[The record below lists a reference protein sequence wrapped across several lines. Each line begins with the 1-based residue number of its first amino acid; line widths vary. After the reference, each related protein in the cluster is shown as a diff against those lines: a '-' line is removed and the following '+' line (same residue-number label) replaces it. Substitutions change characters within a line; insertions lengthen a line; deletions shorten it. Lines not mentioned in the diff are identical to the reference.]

1 MAHIVTLNTPSRED
15 WLSQLADVITSP
27 DELLRLLDL
36 EQHEALCAGRE
47 AKRLFALR
55 VPRAFVA
62 RMEKGNPDDPLLKQ
76 TLTSQDE
83 FITAPGY
90 STDPLEEQNS
100 VVPGLLHKYR
110 NRALLLVKGGCAVN
124 CRYCFRRHFPY
135 AENQGNKRN
144 WQVALDYIAAHPELD
159 EIIFSGGDPLMAK
172 DHELDWLLTQLETIP
187 HIKRLRIHSRLPIV
201 IPARITDAL
210 VTRLEQS
217 RLQVLLV
224 NHINHANE
232 IDADFRAA
240 MARMRKAGVTLLN
253 QSVLL
258 RGVNDSARVLADL
271 SNALFDAGVMPYYL
285 HVLDRVQGAAHFMV
299 TDEEARKIMREL
311 LTLVS
316 GYMVPKL
323 AREIGRV
330 RRRWICSCVSSK
342 KAGGAT
348 LTCPGDKATAPS
360 KGYISSGTYRPGRSS
375 GWRLAQSWTA
385 SPASGCSPRKSR
397 CRPLPQPDYAGH
409 WPHHA

>member
-27 DELLRLLDL
+27 DELLRLLELDTDENSL
-36 EQHEALCAGRE
+36 AGRE
-47 AKRLFALR
+47 AKRLFPLR

-62 RMEKGNPDDPLLKQ
+62 RMTKGNPDDPLLKQ
-76 TLTSQDE
+76 VLTSQNE
-83 FITAPGY
+83 FITAPGF
-90 STDPLEEQNS
+90 STDPLDEQSS
-100 VVPGLLHKYR
+100 VVPGLLHKYL

-144 WQVALDYIAAHPELD
+144 WQVALDYIATHPELD

-172 DHELDWLLTQLETIP
+172 DHELDWLLTQLEGIA

-201 IPARITDAL
+201 IPARITDEL
-210 VTRLEQS
+210 VARLDRS
-217 RLQVLLV
+217 RLQILLV

-232 IDADFRAA
+232 IDNAFRFA
-240 MARMRKAGVTLLN
+240 MARLRSIGVTLLN

-258 RGVNDSARVLADL
+258 RDVNDNARTLADL

-299 TDEEARKIMREL
+299 SDEKARQIMREL

-323 AREIGRV
+323 AREIG
-330 RRRWICSCVSSK
+330 
-342 KAGGAT
+342 GE
-348 LTCPGDKATAPS
+348 PS
-360 KGYISSGTYRPGRSS
+360 KTPLDLQLR
-375 GWRLAQSWTA
+375 QS
-385 SPASGCSPRKSR
+385 
-397 CRPLPQPDYAGH
+397 
-409 WPHHA
+409 

>member
-27 DELLRLLDL
+27 DELLRLLELDTDENSL
-36 EQHEALCAGRE
+36 AGRE
-47 AKRLFALR
+47 AKRLFPLR

-62 RMEKGNPDDPLLKQ
+62 RMTKGNPDDPLLKQ
-76 TLTSQDE
+76 VLTSQNE
-83 FITAPGY
+83 FIAAPGF
-90 STDPLEEQNS
+90 STDPLDEQSS
-100 VVPGLLHKYR
+100 VVPGLLHKYL

-144 WQVALDYIAAHPELD
+144 WQVALDYIATHPELD

-172 DHELDWLLTQLETIP
+172 DHELDWLLTQLEGIA

-201 IPARITDAL
+201 IPARITDEL
-210 VTRLEQS
+210 VTRLDRS
-217 RLQVLLV
+217 RLQILLV

-232 IDADFRAA
+232 IDSAFRFA
-240 MARMRKAGVTLLN
+240 MARLRSIGVTLLN

-258 RGVNDSARVLADL
+258 RDVNDNARTLADL

-299 TDEEARKIMREL
+299 SDEEARQIMREL

-323 AREIGRV
+323 AREIG
-330 RRRWICSCVSSK
+330 
-342 KAGGAT
+342 GE
-348 LTCPGDKATAPS
+348 PS
-360 KGYISSGTYRPGRSS
+360 KTPLDLQLR
-375 GWRLAQSWTA
+375 QS
-385 SPASGCSPRKSR
+385 
-397 CRPLPQPDYAGH
+397 
-409 WPHHA
+409 

>member
-1 MAHIVTLNTPSRED
+1 M
-15 WLSQLADVITSP
+15 QLADVLTDP
-27 DELLRLLDL
+27 DELLRLLNIDADENL
-36 EQHEALCAGRE
+36 LAGRE

-62 RMEKGNPDDPLLKQ
+62 RMEKGNPNDPLLRQ
-76 TLTSQDE
+76 VLTSQEE
-83 FITAPGY
+83 FIAAPGF
-90 STDPLEEQNS
+90 STDPLEEQHS

-135 AENQGNKRN
+135 ADNQGNKRN
-144 WQVALDYIAAHPELD
+144 WQAALDYISAHPELD

-172 DHELDWLLTQLETIP
+172 DNELDWLLTQLESIS

-201 IPARITDAL
+201 IPARITETL
-210 VTRLEQS
+210 VTRFERS
-217 RLQVLLV
+217 SLQILLV

-232 IDADFRAA
+232 IDAEFRAA
-240 MARMRKAGVTLLN
+240 MANLRRVGVTLLN

-258 RGVNDSARVLADL
+258 RGVNDNAHTLADL

-285 HVLDRVQGAAHFMV
+285 HVLDKVQGAAHFLV
-299 TDEEARKIMREL
+299 SDEQAREIMREL

-323 AREIGRV
+323 AREIG
-330 RRRWICSCVSSK
+330 
-342 KAGGAT
+342 GE
-348 LTCPGDKATAPS
+348 PS
-360 KGYISSGTYRPGRSS
+360 KT
-375 GWRLAQSWTA
+375 
-385 SPASGCSPRKSR
+385 
-397 CRPLPQPDYAGH
+397 PLDLNLRQR
-409 WPHHA
+409 